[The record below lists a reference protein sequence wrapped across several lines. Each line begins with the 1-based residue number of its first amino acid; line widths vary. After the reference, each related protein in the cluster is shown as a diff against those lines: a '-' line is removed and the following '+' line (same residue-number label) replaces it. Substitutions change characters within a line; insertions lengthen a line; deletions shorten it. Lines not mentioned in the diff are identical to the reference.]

1 MKKYLFPI
9 LSVILVVGMATIV
22 WATVMGTYHEIAS
35 EPCAVCHTPHSG
47 SGDYPLWNRTQAP
60 QTWTVYD
67 SISFDMG
74 PANNPPRSP
83 SSLCLVCHNGV
94 FSSLVNYPGPCS
106 TTDADYDVEIAG
118 CNDLETNLMDDH
130 PISFDYYPNYDVD
143 GNNFPPAVNISLSPT
158 RTRYVIPGTTA
169 DYFLYAESAATAS
182 ANGWFECATCH
193 SVHDLATYPGKG
205 DYQVYFLR
213 SDNTRSQL
221 CLDCHTAR

>member
-106 TTDADYDVEIAG
+106 VTDAQYDVEIAG
-118 CNDLETNLMDDH
+118 CTDLGTDLMDDH
-130 PISFDYYPNYDVD
+130 PVSFDYYPNYDVD
-143 GNNFPPAVNISLSPT
+143 GNNFPPAINISLSPT

-213 SDNTRSQL
+213 ADNTSSQM
-221 CLDCHTAR
+221 CRDCHTLR